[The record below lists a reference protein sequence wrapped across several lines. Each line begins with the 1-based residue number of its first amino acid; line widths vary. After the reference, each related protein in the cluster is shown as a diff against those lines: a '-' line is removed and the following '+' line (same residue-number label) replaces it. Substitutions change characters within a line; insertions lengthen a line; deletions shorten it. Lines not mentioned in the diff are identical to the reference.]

1 MTLILSDIEQSGVE
15 DGVLYGEVA
24 RLVAAAGVSRL
35 IGVGDRIR
43 NAGANFACDS
53 AFYRTTDELLR
64 NLRRDDV
71 AGRVVLI
78 KGSRDSRFERV
89 SHALERKSHTTVL
102 EVDLDAMIHNLNYF
116 RARLRPGVRL
126 VAMVKAASYGAG
138 DFEVAQM
145 LQHQGVNYLA
155 VASPTKGCCSASG
168 ELECR
173 SSF

>member
-71 AGRVVLI
+71 PGAWCSSS
-78 KGSRDSRFERV
+78 SRDSHFERV

-145 LQHQGVNYLA
+145 LQHQGVNYL
-155 VASPTKGCCSASG
+155 P
-168 ELECR
+168 
-173 SSF
+173 